1 MIKDIISLEEFKKI
15 SGMTTRCYNVCASA
29 GIKTFGEF
37 MDYIFTMNFRNMG
50 KNTFQEIISLKS
62 KYKELRMTDSECDI
76 DWEQRRYEI
85 AKTMMHAIYLDD
97 GNAERAD
104 KSGLG
109 FEYKDFQGSAK
120 EAVRFADA
128 LIAELKKG
136 GNND

>member
-1 MIKDIISLEEFKKI
+1 MIKDITSLEEFRKI
-15 SGMTTRCYNVCASA
+15 SGMTTRCYNVCVSA
-29 GIKTFGEF
+29 GINTFGEF
-37 MDYIFTMNFRNMG
+37 MDYIFTMNCRNMG

-97 GNAERAD
+97 GNAERAN
-104 KSGLG
+104 KSGFD
-109 FEYKDFQGSAK
+109 FEYKDLQGSAK

-136 GNND
+136 GEK